1 LIEGGSM
8 IRLRGE
14 LRLIRRD
21 IDGRILDELRK
32 KNLIV
37 DKGKEIV
44 AKLINGVHTKP
55 FKYIQIGT
63 GTASPTASDTALQSY
78 YAEGEATVSYE
89 ADFKCKWAYTFTFNE
104 SVSITEAGLFDDSHS
119 ASPNMLARQTF
130 SARDMQAGQSLE
142 VIWVIVVG

>member
-1 LIEGGSM
+1 M
-8 IRLRGE
+8 IKLRGE
-14 LRLIRRD
+14 LKLIRRD
-21 IDGRILDELRK
+21 IDGEIIDVLRK

-37 DKGKEIV
+37 NKGKEIV

-104 SVSITEAGLFDDSHS
+104 AVSITEAGLFDDTVS
-119 ASPNMLARQTF
+119 ANPNMLARQTF